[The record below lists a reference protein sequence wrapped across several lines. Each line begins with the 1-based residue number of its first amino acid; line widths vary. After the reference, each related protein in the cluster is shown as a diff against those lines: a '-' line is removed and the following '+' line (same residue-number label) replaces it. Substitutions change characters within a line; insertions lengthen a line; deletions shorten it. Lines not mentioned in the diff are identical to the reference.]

1 MKRSEAA
8 EAESTSLRSEP
19 LSKDCQNRAGSPK
32 VDQYTITYMINEWNA
47 KLLKPQ
53 RLVGI
58 GLAEEEKR
66 CLGAWQLFDWVLR
79 LAAFED
85 VSELGEHVMEPEKFR
100 ANLKKLVLFA
110 SDQMP

>member
-1 MKRSEAA
+1 
-8 EAESTSLRSEP
+8 
-19 LSKDCQNRAGSPK
+19 
-32 VDQYTITYMINEWNA
+32 MINEWNA

-110 SDQMP
+110 SVQMP